1 MVGCDLFERDC
12 TAPALRSLECFF
24 EDEIEAM
31 LCGSGESWTVQSLS
45 DGIKFDHGYTLASS
59 PVKCFLEVL
68 SELNGEDQKRF
79 LRFVTGESL
88 MTACPHDDCKEK
100 QAGRKQAGRKEA

>member
-1 MVGCDLFERDC
+1 
-12 TAPALRSLECFF
+12 
-24 EDEIEAM
+24 M

-68 SELNGEDQKRF
+68 SELSGEDQKRF
-79 LRFVTGESL
+79 LRFVTGEQTCTTDKVHVHS
-88 MTACPHDDCKEK
+88 TAGTPSMHM
-100 QAGRKQAGRKEA
+100 EAMPASCVAEA